1 MARDGAR
8 IAHEEPLLEEG
19 GAKADEDVEQ
29 QQRVD
34 SGVGG
39 SEGLCAGGAHDN
51 FEAEHH
57 RQRHEGEA
65 HLMHV

>member
-1 MARDGAR
+1 
-8 IAHEEPLLEEG
+8 LEEG